1 MLLPSK
7 CFAGVSEF
15 CEIKQ
20 SCQFVTRIAGSRSM
34 YLVKERRV
42 AIVLPLG
49 FRLGL
54 AQGIGLAQAA
64 EIG

>member
-1 MLLPSK
+1 
-7 CFAGVSEF
+7 
-15 CEIKQ
+15 
-20 SCQFVTRIAGSRSM
+20 M